1 MAPKKRGR
9 PPADPNQGRLR
20 IGNQWNAIRIIAL
33 SQNNPL
39 KAIAEF
45 VENSIDAGAK
55 TISIVRGKTRGE
67 QYLKVI
73 DDGEGISDFRYVAT
87 HIGDSIKRRLKE
99 QGRDGIQGEFGIGL
113 LSFWTVGEELTLTSC
128 PPDGEAQRLHLIK
141 DSPDFAIRPSRELF
155 ERSGTTLH
163 IQPLLPG
170 MRSLS
175 GEKIQSYLASELRD
189 RITRSS
195 VSIRIIDRTARKD
208 LQVEPRRFHGQLL
221 HGLPEPRTPLGEIY
235 VELYLSEPGSGAG
248 VGLHKQGTRV
258 LPDITANDAFRRPPW
273 TGGYLEGIVDCSF
286 LQLTPGTRDGV
297 ILDSAFDSFVDAMAP
312 VEEAV
317 AAAID
322 EHRRAEDEEASKAML
337 RRITRALKE
346 AFAMLPAEEYGWLS
360 VREAGNRPGGGPRKE
375 NPTEEDEEGGG
386 DGTGGGAGPG
396 TGTGDGGA
404 EGDGGPLSADGP
416 APFDP
421 GAEPDAHDP
430 GIYAENPGV
439 SGVAVEDDRRDANRE
454 SGQRA
459 FFEFPG
465 PLYRIDIRPATA
477 RVAVGGE
484 CRLQAVPRD
493 KSRRIVD
500 SDVTIEWTVEEGAGR
515 LDTTTGEF
523 VAYHAPEEPEL
534 AVIRADARQEQIECS
549 ARATVTVAAELGGAG
564 RTAGTGAVGRQ
575 GLPGYTYRYA
585 PGEFWRSR
593 YDTDQSLIIVNS
605 GHADFVFAARQSA
618 SKLRYVG
625 RLFAKEIVLTNFPG
639 APRDELLERMIELE
653 LYMDRS
659 LR

>member
-248 VGLHKQGTRV
+248 VGLHKLGTRV

-421 GAEPDAHDP
+421 
-430 GIYAENPGV
+430 
-439 SGVAVEDDRRDANRE
+439 RR
-454 SGQRA
+454 RA
-459 FFEFPG
+459 G
-465 PLYRIDIRPATA
+465 CT
-477 RVAVGGE
+477 
-484 CRLQAVPRD
+484 
-493 KSRRIVD
+493 
-500 SDVTIEWTVEEGAGR
+500 
-515 LDTTTGEF
+515 
-523 VAYHAPEEPEL
+523 
-534 AVIRADARQEQIECS
+534 
-549 ARATVTVAAELGGAG
+549 
-564 RTAGTGAVGRQ
+564 
-575 GLPGYTYRYA
+575 
-585 PGEFWRSR
+585 RSR
-593 YDTDQSLIIVNS
+593 
-605 GHADFVFAARQSA
+605 H
-618 SKLRYVG
+618 LR
-625 RLFAKEIVLTNFPG
+625 RK
-639 APRDELLERMIELE
+639 PRRFGCC
-653 LYMDRS
+653 R
-659 LR
+659 RG

>member
-1 MAPKKRGR
+1 
-9 PPADPNQGRLR
+9 
-20 IGNQWNAIRIIAL
+20 
-33 SQNNPL
+33 
-39 KAIAEF
+39 
-45 VENSIDAGAK
+45 
-55 TISIVRGKTRGE
+55 
-67 QYLKVI
+67 
-73 DDGEGISDFRYVAT
+73 
-87 HIGDSIKRRLKE
+87 
-99 QGRDGIQGEFGIGL
+99 
-113 LSFWTVGEELTLTSC
+113 
-128 PPDGEAQRLHLIK
+128 
-141 DSPDFAIRPSRELF
+141 
-155 ERSGTTLH
+155 
-163 IQPLLPG
+163 
-170 MRSLS
+170 
-175 GEKIQSYLASELRD
+175 
-189 RITRSS
+189 
-195 VSIRIIDRTARKD
+195 
-208 LQVEPRRFHGQLL
+208 
-221 HGLPEPRTPLGEIY
+221 
-235 VELYLSEPGSGAG
+235 
-248 VGLHKQGTRV
+248 V

-625 RLFAKEIVLTNFPG
+625 RLFRQGDRPHQLPRRPPGRTPRAHDRARTLHGPLATVSAGGRRQELAVERANSHSPRRQCTGVDKLLKVLDHRLPGVAVFDPENLPTPGGVEFEGNADVPGDVAAVDAEGGSEEPEQCLRNGTPRKRVRRTEALPENSRHLRKGTNPFG
-639 APRDELLERMIELE
+639 EDEAPRCLRCLEGANVGAGDVADIDKPDGQRRDAGAEGTVSELADEGYRRGVEPAREGWADDEGGVDHDEVPLGLAR
-653 LYMDRS
+653 
-659 LR
+659 